1 LKRYIAAAILLALAA
16 GAADARPYQ
25 EMFSNRTDFSDEE
38 KPLLEKLDFQQGA
51 IKLPTAKATLNV
63 PEGFYFLSPEDTKTV
78 LVDIWG
84 NPPGAAADALGML
97 FPAQYSPTDA
107 GSWGSV
113 VEYSADGYVSDA
125 DAATIDYDD
134 LLQNIK
140 DSISESNTERQKQG
154 FPTVTLVGWAS
165 APHYDQSAH
174 ALHWARD
181 LLFNENGNT
190 QHTLNYSVRTLG
202 REGVFQFDFVAG
214 LEQLKEI
221 ETAVPTVTKLV
232 QFDKGMAYGDHA
244 DGDKIAAY
252 GMAGMIAA
260 GAGAKVAAKIGLLAI
275 AAAFLKKAWILVFVV
290 FGGAVSF
297 VKKLFTGNKTPN
309 A

>member
-1 LKRYIAAAILLALAA
+1 MKRYIAAAILLALAA

-232 QFDKGMAYGDHA
+232 QFDKGMAYGDYVE
-244 DGDKIAAY
+244 GDKIAAY

-260 GAGAKVAAKIGLLAI
+260 GAGAKIAAKVGLLAL
-275 AAAFLKKAWILVFVV
+275 ALVFFKKAGVLVFIVLA
-290 FGGAVSF
+290 GALRF
-297 VKKLFTGNKTPN
+297 AKGLFKGNKTPT

>member
-1 LKRYIAAAILLALAA
+1 MKRYFAAALLFALVASVA
-16 GAADARPYQ
+16 NARPYR
-25 EMFSNRTDFSDEE
+25 EMFPNKTDFSDEE
-38 KPLLEKLDFQQGA
+38 KQVLGKLDFQQGA
-51 IKLPTAKATLNV
+51 IRLPAAKATLNV
-63 PEGFYFLSPEDTKTV
+63 PAGFYYLSSEDTKTV

-84 NPPGAAADALGML
+84 NPPGSAADALGML
-97 FPAQYSPTDA
+97 FPAQYAPTEA
-107 GSWGSV
+107 GAWGSV
-113 VEYSADGYVSDA
+113 IEYSADGYVSDA
-125 DAATIDYDD
+125 DAQTIDYDE

-140 DSISESNTERQKQG
+140 DSIAEKNAERQKQG
-154 FPTVTLVGWAS
+154 FPTVTLFGWAS

-181 LLFNENGNT
+181 LLFNENGNA

-221 ETAVPTVTKLV
+221 ETAIPSVTKLV
-232 QFDKGMAYGDHA
+232 QFDKGMAYNDHV

-260 GAGAKVAAKIGLLAI
+260 GAGAKVAAKVGLLAI

-297 VKKLFTGNKTPN
+297 VKRLFTGKKTPN

>member
-1 LKRYIAAAILLALAA
+1 LKLYFAAAMLFALAA

-25 EMFSNRTDFSDEE
+25 EMFPNRTDFSDEE

-51 IKLPTAKATLNV
+51 IKLSAAKATLNV
-63 PEGFYFLSPEDTKTV
+63 PDGFYYLSPEDTKTV

-84 NPPGAAADALGML
+84 NPPATATGTLGMI
-97 FPAQYSPTDA
+97 FPAQYTPVDA
-107 GSWGSV
+107 GSWGSI
-113 VEYSADGYVSDA
+113 VEYKADGYVSDA
-125 DAATIDYDD
+125 DAETTDYGE

-140 DSISESNTERQKQG
+140 DSISENNEERQKQG
-154 FPTVTLVGWAS
+154 FPRITLIGWAS
-165 APHYDQSAH
+165 TPHYDKSAH

-181 LLFNENGNT
+181 LLFGDDMKAD
-190 QHTLNYSVRTLG
+190 HTLNYSVRVLG
-202 REGVFQFDFVAG
+202 REGVLEFDFIAG
-214 LEQLKEI
+214 LAQLNEI
-221 ETAVPTVTKLV
+221 EAAIPTVTKLV
-232 QFDKGMAYGDHA
+232 QFDKGNNYSDYV

-260 GAGAKVAAKIGLLAI
+260 GAGAKVAAKVGLLAI
-275 AAAFLKKAWILVFVV
+275 AAVFLKKAWILVFVV

>member
-1 LKRYIAAAILLALAA
+1 LKLYFAAAMLFALAA

-25 EMFSNRTDFSDEE
+25 EMFPNRTDFSDEE

-51 IKLPTAKATLNV
+51 IKLPAAKATLNI
-63 PEGFYFLSPEDTKTV
+63 PDGFYYLSPEDTKTV

-84 NPPGAAADALGML
+84 NPPAAATGTLGMI
-97 FPAQYSPTDA
+97 FPAQYTPVDA
-107 GSWGSV
+107 GSWGSI
-113 VEYSADGYVSDA
+113 VEYKADGYVSDA
-125 DAATIDYDD
+125 DAETTDYGE

-140 DSISESNTERQKQG
+140 DSISENNEERQKQG
-154 FPTVTLVGWAS
+154 FPRITLIGWAS
-165 APHYDQSAH
+165 TPHYDKAAH

-181 LLFNENGNT
+181 LLFGDDMKAD
-190 QHTLNYSVRTLG
+190 HTLNYSVRVLG
-202 REGVFQFDFVAG
+202 REGVLEFDFIAG
-214 LEQLKEI
+214 LAQLKEI
-221 ETAVPTVTKLV
+221 EAAIPTVTKLV
-232 QFDKGMAYGDHA
+232 QFDKGKNYSDYV

-260 GAGAKVAAKIGLLAI
+260 GAGAKVAAKVGLLAI
-275 AAAFLKKAWILVFVV
+275 AAVFLKKAWILVFVV

-297 VKKLFTGNKTPN
+297 VKRLFTGKKTPN